1 MTQRDKVLV
10 YAEKTYGTKPE
21 YLWARFPGYAVL
33 RHTVGTKW
41 YGIIMDIPAEKL
53 NLKSRERI
61 DILEIKCDPVIEG
74 MLRQRKG
81 ILPAYHM
88 KKGSWLTVLLDGTL
102 TDEEVFEL
110 LDLSFDCTSSKS
122 GKGRRI
128 TEWIVPANTKYFD
141 IDAEIAG
148 SSDGVILWKQSSNI
162 QVGDTVYMYLSAP
175 VSAIRYKCVA
185 VEVNI
190 PYEYHDEFMSMTK
203 AMRLKVIKKYDG
215 EPIGIEKLRQH
226 GVNAVRGP
234 RSIPRSLVEEI
245 ELIYDA

>member
-1 MTQRDKVLV
+1 
-10 YAEKTYGTKPE
+10 
-21 YLWARFPGYAVL
+21 
-33 RHTVGTKW
+33 
-41 YGIIMDIPAEKL
+41 
-53 NLKSRERI
+53 
-61 DILEIKCDPVIEG
+61 
-74 MLRQRKG
+74 
-81 ILPAYHM
+81 M

-102 TDEEVFEL
+102 SDEEIYEL
-110 LDLSFDCTSSKS
+110 LDLSFDCTSGKS
-122 GKGRRI
+122 GKSRRI

-141 IDAEIAG
+141 IEAEIAG
-148 SSDGVILWKQSSNI
+148 SSDNVILWKQSSNI

-175 VSAIRYKCVA
+175 FSAIRYKCVA